1 MKILVIEDEP
11 ELNHSV
17 VAFLRQAGYIVES
30 ATSFRQA
37 LEKIEGYV
45 YDCIVLDIMLPG
57 GSGLELLR
65 VLKEDRKDEGVIIV
79 SAKGSLDDKITGI
92 ALGADDYLAKPF
104 HLSELMVRIA
114 AIIRRKQ
121 FNGQTMVIAGE
132 ISIDLLA
139 KMVMV
144 NEQQVEL
151 TQKEFALL
159 LFFITNRNRVLS
171 KNAIVE
177 HLWGDD
183 MGLADSYDL
192 VYSHIKN
199 LRKKL
204 FVNGNVDYI
213 KSVYG
218 VGYKM
223 QLP

>member
-30 ATSFRQA
+30 AMSFRQA

-79 SAKGSLDDKITGI
+79 SAKDSLDDKITGI

-121 FNGQTMVIAGE
+121 FNGQPMVIAGE

-139 KMVMV
+139 KTVMV
-144 NEQQVEL
+144 NEQPVEL

-223 QLP
+223 QFS